1 MAEVGEITKLPVCRE
16 SAIGVFLDAGEL
28 GEVLL
33 PKNELPYDRRQGTE
47 GEEFEVFL
55 YRDSEDR
62 PIATLS
68 RPTLLLGG
76 IGVLNVVSA
85 TKIGCFL
92 DWGLPKDLLLPF
104 REQRGRPQEGC
115 KVVVAVKKDL
125 SSDRIIATQRVE
137 KFLGQEAP
145 QYDIGQE
152 VDLIIFGQTDLGF
165 KAVVNG
171 THNGLLFASETFREF
186 RIGDQ
191 TNAYIKDVREDWKI
205 DLSLTLPGAAGVES
219 VEEKILAELSSR
231 GGFWDLHDRSPAEE
245 IYRELSISKKL
256 FKKATG
262 SLYRQRKITLESDG
276 IRLARQND
284 S

>member
-1 MAEVGEITKLPVCRE
+1 MPEIGEITTLSISRE

-28 GEVLL
+28 EEVLP
-33 PKNELPYDRRQGTE
+33 PKNELPFDRKE
-47 GEEFEVFL
+47 GVENEQFEVFL

-68 RPTLLLGG
+68 RPKILPNGV
-76 IGVLNVVSA
+76 GVLNVLSA

-104 REQRGRPQEGC
+104 REQRGRPQEGW
-115 KVVVAVKKDL
+115 KVVVAVKKDK
-125 SSDRIIATQRVE
+125 STDRIIATQRIE
-137 KFLGQEAP
+137 KFLGKEAP

-152 VDLIIFGQTDLGF
+152 VNLIIYGQTDLGF

-171 THNGLLFASETFREF
+171 IHNGLLFANETFRNF
-186 RIGDQ
+186 RIGDEVK
-191 TNAYIKDVREDWKI
+191 AYIKDVRADWKI
-205 DLSLTLPGAAGVES
+205 DLSLTKPGREGVETL
-219 VEEKILAELSSR
+219 EEKILAELFAR

-245 IYRELSISKKL
+245 IYSELGVSKKL

-262 SLYRQRKITLESDG
+262 SLYRQRKITLNPDG
-276 IRLARQND
+276 IRLM
-284 S
+284 SEES

>member
-1 MAEVGEITKLPVCRE
+1 MAEIGEITKLPISRE

-28 GEVLL
+28 EEVLL
-33 PKNELPYDRRQGTE
+33 PKNELPYDRKEGAV

-68 RPTLLLGG
+68 RPTILPGG
-76 IGVLNVVSA
+76 VGVLDVLSA

-104 REQRGRPQEGC
+104 REQRGRPQEGW
-115 KVVVAVKKDL
+115 KVVVAVKKDK
-125 SSDRIIATQRVE
+125 SSDRIIATQRIE
-137 KFLGQEAP
+137 KFLGKEAP

-152 VDLIIFGQTDLGF
+152 VDLIIYGQTDLGY

-171 THNGLLFASETFREF
+171 IHNGLLFASETFRDF
-186 RIGDQ
+186 RIGDE
-191 TNAYIKDVREDWKI
+191 TKAFIKEVRADWKI
-205 DLSLTLPGAAGVES
+205 DLSLTLPGQAGVES
-219 VEEKILAELSSR
+219 LEEKILVELIAR

-245 IYRELSISKKL
+245 IYRELSVSKKL

-262 SLYRQRKITLESDG
+262 SLYRQRKITLGPDG
-276 IRLARQND
+276 ICLFKD
-284 S
+284 PES

>member
-1 MAEVGEITKLPVCRE
+1 MAEIGEIIALSISRE

-28 GEVLL
+28 EEVLL
-33 PKNELPYDRRQGTE
+33 PKNELPFDREE
-47 GEEFEVFL
+47 GLENEQFEVFL

-68 RPTLLLGG
+68 RPKILPSGV
-76 IGVLNVVSA
+76 GVLNVLSA

-104 REQRGRPQEGC
+104 REQRGRPQEGW
-115 KVVVAVKKDL
+115 KVVVAVKKDR
-125 SSDRIIATQRVE
+125 STDRIIATQRIE
-137 KFLGQEAP
+137 KFLGKEAP

-152 VDLIIFGQTDLGF
+152 VDVIIYGQTDLGF

-171 THNGLLFASETFREF
+171 IHNGLLFASETFRDF
-186 RIGDQ
+186 RIGDEVK
-191 TNAYIKDVREDWKI
+191 AYIKDIRPDWKI
-205 DLSLTLPGAAGVES
+205 DLALTKLGREGIETL
-219 VEEKILAELSSR
+219 EEKILAELFAR
-231 GGFWDLHDRSPAEE
+231 GGCWNLHDRSPAEE
-245 IYRELSISKKL
+245 IYRELGVSKKL

-262 SLYRQRKITLESDG
+262 ALYRQRKILLSPDG
-276 IRLARQND
+276 IRLMKEE